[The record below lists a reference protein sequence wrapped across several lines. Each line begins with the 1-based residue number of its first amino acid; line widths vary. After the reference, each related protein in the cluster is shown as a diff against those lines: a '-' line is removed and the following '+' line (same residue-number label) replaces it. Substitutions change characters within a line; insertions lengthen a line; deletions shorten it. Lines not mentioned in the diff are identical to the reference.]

1 MKVSD
6 FTIEPVPKKAV
17 TGFIE
22 KYHCSHYAGGIQH
35 KQCFALLRRCY
46 ALGMLIVNNVDLKSA
61 YSCLRA
67 NPKSNWENKIMELLG
82 NPLDLSKYLPSDE
95 PQSYRQETI
104 LNLYQLKEIKII
116 NPLPEIVWRDE
127 TDEYYWMPHQ
137 YSNFI
142 YKEEFDE
149 YVDAELLATLQNK
162 KKMRKRKGMKAQDE
176 LRGKDFMKEL
186 MNQASGTR

>member
-1 MKVSD
+1 
-6 FTIEPVPKKAV
+6 
-17 TGFIE
+17 
-22 KYHCSHYAGGIQH
+22 
-35 KQCFALLRRCY
+35 
-46 ALGMLIVNNVDLKSA
+46 
-61 YSCLRA
+61 
-67 NPKSNWENKIMELLG
+67 MELLG

-95 PQSYRQETI
+95 PQSYTQETI